1 METDNLKY
9 LVLLRWDK
17 ITWYAYGALTAS
29 LAQHGIPFEVFKG
42 DAISTIQN
50 WVSQGYKVIYGESSR
65 NMTINGLEKRLRSMS
80 KSFDAT
86 DVISVIGGPQ
96 ATGDPLPILEFGA
109 NYVIMGEG
117 EVTFPE
123 LIQFILDHKFT
134 PDLSPQIPGLAYLT
148 ATDEFVCTPS
158 RSRIDLNK
166 FCPYSIKGTFPLH
179 PPIEI
184 MRGCAFRCRFCQA
197 PHMYGNP
204 KFRSLDTILKIV
216 DHYYEY
222 FHPLKQQVD
231 IRFIAPNALGYME
244 KTRGKPNIPA
254 LKELVHRIKE
264 YDVRIFLGTFPSEVR
279 PEYVTEDIISIFTEV
294 DNSQL
299 SVGFQ
304 SGSDRILHDM
314 RRGHTVEAG
323 MKAYDILTSNG
334 FTPVFDFI
342 LGTPTETEDD
352 QWETLRLM
360 RELGKKA
367 RVRLHYFMPL
377 TGTPWAKEKPVPLYP
392 NVHSEIGRLAHD
404 EIISGDFDRQIL
416 LSKTK

>member
-29 LAQHGIPFEVFKG
+29 LAQHGIRYEIFKG
-42 DAISTIQN
+42 DALSAIEE
-50 WVSQGYKVIYGESSR
+50 WVSQGFKVIYGESSR
-65 NMTINGLEKRLRSMS
+65 NMTLTGLEKRLHAIS
-80 KSFDAT
+80 KRFDPSE
-86 DVISVIGGPQ
+86 VVSVIGGPQ
-96 ATGDPLPILEFGA
+96 ATGNPLPILQFGA
-109 NYVIMGEG
+109 KYVIIGEG

-123 LIQFILDHKFT
+123 LIQFIIAHKFT
-134 PDLSPQIPGLAYLT
+134 NNLTPQIPGLAYFN
-148 ATDEFVCTPS
+148 ARGEFICTSS

-184 MRGCAFRCRFCQA
+184 MRGCVFRCRFCQV
-197 PHMYGNP
+197 PYMYGNP
-204 KFRSLDTILKIV
+204 KFRTLDTILKIV
-216 DHYYEY
+216 AHYYEY
-222 FHPLKQQVD
+222 FHPLKPQVD
-231 IRFIAPNALGYME
+231 IRFIAPNSLGYME
-244 KTRGKPNIPA
+244 KKHGEPNIPA
-254 LKELVHRIKE
+254 LKELVRRIKKF
-264 YDVRIFLGTFPSEVR
+264 DVRIFLGTFPSEVR
-279 PEYVTEDIISIFTEV
+279 PEYVTEDIISIFSEV

-304 SGSDRILHDM
+304 SGSDRILRDM

-342 LGTPTETEDD
+342 LGTPTETEAD

-377 TGTPWAKEKPVPLYP
+377 TGTPWANEKPAPLYP

-404 EIISGDFDRQIL
+404 KILSGDFDRQML
-416 LSKTK
+416 LSQSK